1 MREIEAPFEVE
12 FSGQQLRIAEHE
24 VGRKRVFHIDFQN
37 GSKPLVITVAVGTN
51 DKKFWTSI
59 PEGRQ
64 KEATEIGKLIADH
77 IRAKKGK

>member
-1 MREIEAPFEVE
+1 MRDIEKPFELLYGELNLQVV
-12 FSGQQLRIAEHE
+12 EHE
-24 VGRKRVFHIDFQN
+24 VARKRVFHVNFQN

-77 IRAKKGK
+77 IRSKKEK